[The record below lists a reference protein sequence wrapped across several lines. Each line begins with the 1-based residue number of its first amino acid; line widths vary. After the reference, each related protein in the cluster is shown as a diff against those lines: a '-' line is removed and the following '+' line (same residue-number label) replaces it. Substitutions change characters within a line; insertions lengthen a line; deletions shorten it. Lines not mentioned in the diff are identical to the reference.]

1 MSDQGNGD
9 RAGGAAA
16 RRSVPVDALDLA
28 VDDPAGESAADETLP
43 EAMAC
48 VLADYE
54 RHLVGERDLT
64 PHTVRAYTGDIAAMM
79 EHAVRLGH
87 RDLGSVDLRTLRS
100 WLASQQT
107 RGRARTTV
115 ARRATAVRVFT
126 AWAHRTGHI
135 ATDPGS
141 SLGSPKAHRTLP
153 PALRVDEARALLEA
167 AATRCDDGSP
177 GGVRDAAVLELL
189 YATGIRVGELCGL
202 DVDDLDHER
211 RVVRV
216 LGKGRKERTVP
227 FGRPAEQALER
238 WVTSGRPALAVEGS
252 GPALF
257 LGARGGRLDPRT
269 VRRLVHARLED
280 VPGAPDLGPH
290 GLRHTAATHLLEGGA
305 DLRSVQELLGHAS
318 LATTQIY
325 THVTTDR
332 LRKAYRQAHPR
343 A

>member
-1 MSDQGNGD
+1 M
-9 RAGGAAA
+9 
-16 RRSVPVDALDLA
+16 
-28 VDDPAGESAADETLP
+28 
-43 EAMAC
+43 
-48 VLADYE
+48 
-54 RHLVGERDLT
+54 
-64 PHTVRAYTGDIAAMM
+64 
-79 EHAVRLGH
+79 
-87 RDLGSVDLRTLRS
+87 
-100 WLASQQT
+100 
-107 RGRARTTV
+107 
-115 ARRATAVRVFT
+115 
-126 AWAHRTGHI
+126 
-135 ATDPGS
+135 
-141 SLGSPKAHRTLP
+141 
-153 PALRVDEARALLEA
+153 
-167 AATRCDDGSP
+167 
-177 GGVRDAAVLELL
+177 
-189 YATGIRVGELCGL
+189 
-202 DVDDLDHER
+202 
-211 RVVRV
+211 VRV

-227 FGRPAEQALER
+227 FGRPAEQALQR
-238 WVTSGRPALAVEGS
+238 WTTVGRPLLAIDGS